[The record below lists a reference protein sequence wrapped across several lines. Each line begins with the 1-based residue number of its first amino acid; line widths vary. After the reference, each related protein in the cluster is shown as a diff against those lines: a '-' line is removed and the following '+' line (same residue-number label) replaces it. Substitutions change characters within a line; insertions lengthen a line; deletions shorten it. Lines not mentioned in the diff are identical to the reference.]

1 MSEQLRAGPAT
12 RRTAGRGFGHAEES
26 GYRAMEPPKRRG
38 PSSQSYP
45 QQMQANANNPRSMS
59 GEERDR
65 CLARDARERM
75 AQQLPAPIGSQY
87 NTMNPGFIS
96 VMQRDYTVSLLLVCC
111 ERTIADAR
119 SSRRLLQI

>member
-1 MSEQLRAGPAT
+1 
-12 RRTAGRGFGHAEES
+12 
-26 GYRAMEPPKRRG
+26 MEPPKRRG

-59 GEERDR
+59 GEERGMEISQRDDMDR